1 MTTGDQDPNAYGQPS
16 GFPPPPNP
24 YGQPSAAG
32 YPPPPPPGYPP
43 PPPAGYLPPPP
54 PYGAPGS
61 YPPVPPPGYGVRP
74 GGLGARFG
82 ARIIDGLLVGI
93 VAGVLAMAFGAS
105 SNIMVTGLFS
115 GVLMFAYFVAME
127 VTQGRTVGKMALGLS
142 VHGPGG
148 APKPDVKQSAIRNAF
163 TLLTVIPYLGG
174 LLAFIA
180 YNVALGVCL
189 LSALTICLSSYVC
202 TACSMRESLRVP
214 PQGFAARRRTSLCRT
229 RL

>member
-61 YPPVPPPGYGVRP
+61 YPPVPPPGYGIRP

-93 VAGVLAMAFGAS
+93 VAGVLAMAFDAS

-180 YNVALGVCL
+180 YIVIAV
-189 LSALTICLSSYVC
+189 TINSSP
-202 TACSMRESLRVP
+202 TK
-214 PQGFAARRRTSLCRT
+214 QGKHDELAGGTQVVKG
-229 RL
+229 